1 MKISSIILSDN
12 SKSMSLVN
20 ATASATSA
28 SFQKGNP
35 RYILLLTLVA
45 TLGGLLF
52 GYDTAVVNGAEK
64 SLVAF
69 YIQNITSAAHYDYA
83 VSMITEYRALM
94 VIVLFAIFLIISGQI
109 IRLIGIKKGGI
120 TGLIILTILSYWAAG
135 FIGNPVPVDAA
146 ALQDIA
152 DVIKGFVIASAL
164 IGCVIGGASAGFIS
178 KSIGR
183 KNGLMVAAIA
193 FLLSA
198 IGAWRPEVFNIFGVQ
213 DAYSFVIYRILG
225 GIGVGIAS
233 MISPMYI
240 AEIAPASV
248 RGKLV
253 SFNQFAIIFG
263 MLLIYFVNYFIA
275 HQGNEQWLI
284 TEGWRWMFFSGAIPA
299 GIFFI
304 LLFFVPETPR
314 YLVMKGLDEK
324 ALKVLNKISGSSN
337 AAKIL
342 EEIKS
347 TTHEKNVP
355 WLSYGSFIIFV
366 GIMLSVFQQFVG
378 INVVLY
384 YAGNIFRNMGSSTE
398 SSLLQTII
406 VGIINLLFTVLAI
419 FTVDKFGRIPLMIIG
434 SIGMA
439 LSMIALGFAFYFNQ
453 LGIAAL
459 IFMLLYTAAFAMS
472 WGPVC
477 WVLLAEIFPNSIR
490 SALSIAVA
498 AQWIANWVVSLTF
511 PVMND
516 NVWLTAKFH
525 HGFSYWIYGVM
536 GILSAIF
543 MWKLVPET
551 KGKTLEEIEH
561 LWKKKPKQTVEDA
574 LFTNNEF

>member
-1 MKISSIILSDN
+1 LLSFW
-12 SKSMSLVN
+12 SV
-20 ATASATSA
+20 
-28 SFQKGNP
+28 SFAGNP
-35 RYILLLTLVA
+35 IPADVT
-45 TLGGLLF
+45 
-52 GYDTAVVNGAEK
+52 
-64 SLVAF
+64 
-69 YIQNITSAAHYDYA
+69 
-83 VSMITEYRALM
+83 
-94 VIVLFAIFLIISGQI
+94 
-109 IRLIGIKKGGI
+109 
-120 TGLIILTILSYWAAG
+120 
-135 FIGNPVPVDAA
+135 
-146 ALQDIA
+146 ALQDMA
-152 DVIKGFVIASAL
+152 NAIKGFVIASAL

-178 KSIGR
+178 KSSGR
-183 KNGLMVAAIA
+183 KNGLMIAAIA
-193 FLLSA
+193 FFISA
-198 IGAWRPEVFNIFGVQ
+198 IGAWKPEAFNFFGTE
-213 DAYSFVIYRILG
+213 DAYSFVIYRIIG

-240 AEIAPASV
+240 AEIAPANI

-263 MLLIYFVNYFIA
+263 MLLIFFVNYFISTR
-275 HQGNEQWLI
+275 GNEQWLI
-284 TEGWRWMFFSGAIPA
+284 TEGWRWMFFSGVIPA

-314 YLVMKGLDEK
+314 YLVMKGKEEK
-324 ALKVLNKISGSSN
+324 ALKVLKKISGNEN
-337 AAKIL
+337 AMKIL
-342 EEIKS
+342 KEIKS

-355 WLSYGSFIIFV
+355 WLSYGFFIIFI

-384 YAGNIFRNMGSSTE
+384 YAANIFRNMGSSTD

-406 VGIINLLFTVLAI
+406 VGVVNLLFTVLAI
-419 FTVDKFGRIPLMIIG
+419 LTVDKFGRKPLMIIG

-439 LSMIALGFAFYFNQ
+439 VSMIALGFAFYFSQ

-459 IFMLLYTAAFAMS
+459 IFMLVYTAAFAMS

-498 AQWIANWVVSLTF
+498 AQWIANWIVSLTF
-511 PVMND
+511 PIMND
-516 NVWLTAKFH
+516 NVWLTEKFH
-525 HGFSYWIYGVM
+525 HGFSYWIYGIM
-536 GILSAIF
+536 GVLSALF

-561 LWKKKPKQTVEDA
+561 LWKKKPEQTVEDA
-574 LFTNNEF
+574 LVTNAEF

>member
-1 MKISSIILSDN
+1 MAFI
-12 SKSMSLVN
+12 N
-20 ATASATSA
+20 ATANPTTG
-28 SFQKGNP
+28 SFNKGNP
-35 RYILLLTLVA
+35 LYITLLTIVA
-45 TLGGLLF
+45 ALGGLLF

-69 YIQNITSAAHYDYA
+69 YIQNITDPSHYEYA
-83 VSMITEYRALM
+83 TSMITQYRTLM
-94 VIVLFAIFLIISGQI
+94 IVVLFIVFLIISGQI

-120 TGLIILTILSYWAAG
+120 TGLIIIAILSFWSVGFAG
-135 FIGNPVPVDAA
+135 NVVPSDTT

-152 DVIKGFVIASAL
+152 NAIKGFVIASAL

-178 KSIGR
+178 KSLGR
-183 KNGLMVAAIA
+183 KNGLMIAAVAFFI
-193 FLLSA
+193 SA
-198 IGAWRPEVFNIFGVQ
+198 IGAWKPEAFNFFGTE
-213 DAYSFVIYRILG
+213 DAYSFVIYRIIG

-240 AEIAPASV
+240 AEIAPANV

-263 MLLIYFVNYFIA
+263 MLLIFFVNYFISR
-275 HQGNEQWLI
+275 QGNEQWLI
-284 TEGWRWMFFSGAIPA
+284 TEGWRWMFFSGVIPA

-314 YLVMKGLDEK
+314 YLVIKGKDDK
-324 ALKVLNKISGSSN
+324 ALKVLKKISGNESAS
-337 AAKIL
+337 KIL
-342 EEIKS
+342 AEIKS

-355 WLSYGSFIIFV
+355 WLSYGFFIIFI

-384 YAGNIFRNMGSSTE
+384 YAANIFRNMGSSTD

-406 VGIINLLFTVLAI
+406 VGLVNLVFTVLAI
-419 FTVDKFGRIPLMIIG
+419 FTVDKFGRKPLMIIG

-439 LSMIALGFAFYFNQ
+439 VSMIALGFSFYFNQ

-459 IFMLLYTAAFAMS
+459 IFMLIYTAAFAMS

-498 AQWIANWVVSLTF
+498 AQWIANWIVSLTF
-511 PVMND
+511 PMMND
-516 NVWLTAKFH
+516 NVWLTDKFH
-525 HGFSYWIYGVM
+525 HGFSYWIYGIM
-536 GILSAIF
+536 GILSALF

-574 LFTNNEF
+574 LLTNPEF

>member
-1 MKISSIILSDN
+1 M
-12 SKSMSLVN
+12 
-20 ATASATSA
+20 ASTS
-28 SFQKGNP
+28 FDKGNP
-35 RYILLLTLVA
+35 RYIVLLTMVA
-45 TLGGLLF
+45 ALGGLLF

-64 SLVAF
+64 SLVVF
-69 YIQNITSAAHYDYA
+69 YIQQITDPVHYQYA
-83 VSMITEYRALM
+83 VSMITQYRTLM
-94 VIVLFAIFLIISGQI
+94 VVCLFIIFLIICGQI
-109 IRLIGIKKGGI
+109 IRLIGLKKAWI
-120 TGLIILTILSYWAAG
+120 YCLVIIGLLIYWSVRFAG
-135 FIGNPVPVDAA
+135 KVVPSDAA
-146 ALQDIA
+146 ALQDTA
-152 DVIKGFVIASAL
+152 DVIKGFLIASAL

-178 KSIGR
+178 KYLGR
-183 KNGLMVAAIA
+183 KNGLLIAAVAFFI
-193 FLLSA
+193 SA
-198 IGAWRPEVFNIFGVQ
+198 IGAWKPEAFNIFGTE
-213 DAYSFVIYRILG
+213 DAYSFVIYRIIG

-240 AEIAPASV
+240 AEIAPANI

-275 HQGNEQWLI
+275 QQGDEQWLV
-284 TEGWRWMFFSGAIPA
+284 TEGWRWMFFSGVIPA

-314 YLVMKGLDEK
+314 YLVMKGQDEK
-324 ALKVLNKISGSSN
+324 ALKVLKKISGSDN
-337 AAKIL
+337 ASKIL

-347 TTHEKNVP
+347 TTQEKNVP
-355 WLSYGSFIIFV
+355 WLSYGFFIIFI

-384 YAGNIFRNMGSSTE
+384 YAGNIFRDMGASSD

-406 VGIINLLFTVLAI
+406 VGIVNLIFTVLAI
-419 FTVDKFGRIPLMIIG
+419 LTVDKFGRKPLMIIG

-439 LSMIALGFAFYFNQ
+439 VSMIALGFAFYFNQ

-459 IFMLLYTAAFAMS
+459 IFMLVYTAAFAMS

-498 AQWIANWVVSLTF
+498 AQWIANWVVSLAF

-516 NVWLTAKFH
+516 NVWLTEKLH
-525 HGFSYWIYGVM
+525 HGFAYWIYGIM

-551 KGKTLEEIEH
+551 KGKTLEEIEG
-561 LWKKKPKQTVEDA
+561 LWKKKPKQTVEQA
-574 LFTNNEF
+574 LLTNPEF

>member
-1 MKISSIILSDN
+1 M
-12 SKSMSLVN
+12 N
-20 ATASATSA
+20 ATAGTSATS
-28 SFQKGNP
+28 FNKGNP
-35 RYILLLTLVA
+35 RYIILLTMVA
-45 TLGGLLF
+45 ALGGLLF

-69 YIQNITSAAHYDYA
+69 YIQNITDPAHYQYA
-83 VSMITEYRALM
+83 ISMVTQYRILM
-94 VIVLFAIFLIISGQI
+94 ILVLYAIFLIISGQI
-109 IRLIGIKKGGI
+109 IRLVGIKKGGI
-120 TGLIILTILSYWAAG
+120 AGLIIIALLSFWAVG
-135 FIGNPVPVDAA
+135 FGAKPVPADPA

-152 DVIKGFVIASAL
+152 DVIKGFLIASAL
-164 IGCVIGGASAGFIS
+164 IGCVIGGASAGFVS
-178 KSIGR
+178 KSLGR
-183 KNGLMVAAIA
+183 KNGLMIAAIA

-198 IGAWRPEVFNIFGVQ
+198 IGAWKPEAFNFFGVE
-213 DAYSFVIYRILG
+213 DAYSFVIYRIIG

-240 AEIAPASV
+240 AEIAPANV

-275 HQGNEQWLI
+275 QQGNEQWLV
-284 TEGWRWMFFSGAIPA
+284 TEGWRWMFFSGVIPA
-299 GIFFI
+299 GIFFV

-314 YLVMKGLDEK
+314 YLVMKGNDDK
-324 ALKVLNKISGSSN
+324 ALDVLKKISGSDN
-337 AAKIL
+337 APKIL

-355 WLSYGSFIIFV
+355 WLSYGFFIIFI

-384 YAGNIFRNMGSSTE
+384 YASNIFRNMGSSTD

-406 VGIINLLFTVLAI
+406 VGVVNLLFTVLAI
-419 FTVDKFGRIPLMIIG
+419 LTVDKFGRKPLMIIG

-439 LSMIALGFAFYFNQ
+439 VSMIALGFAFYFNQ

-459 IFMLLYTAAFAMS
+459 IFMLTYTAAFAMS

-516 NVWLTAKFH
+516 NVWLTDKFH
-525 HGFSYWIYGVM
+525 HGFSYWIYGIM
-536 GILSAIF
+536 GVLSAIF

-561 LWKKKPKQTVEDA
+561 LWKKKPQQTVEDA
-574 LFTNNEF
+574 LLTNAEF

>member
-1 MKISSIILSDN
+1 
-12 SKSMSLVN
+12 MSLVN
-20 ATASATSA
+20 TSSENLST
-28 SFQKGNP
+28 SFNKGNP
-35 RYILLLTLVA
+35 RYITLLTLVA
-45 TLGGLLF
+45 ALGGLLF

-69 YIQNITSAAHYDYA
+69 YIQAITDPAHYQYA
-83 VSMITEYRALM
+83 IAMVTQYRLLM
-94 VIVLFAIFLIISGQI
+94 VICLFIIFLIICGQI
-109 IRLIGIKKGGI
+109 IRLIGMKKGGI
-120 TGLIILTILSYWAAG
+120 YCLVIIGALIYWSAG
-135 FIGNPVPVDAA
+135 FAAKGVPTDAA
-146 ALQDIA
+146 SLQDIA
-152 DVIKGFVIASAL
+152 DVIKGFLIASAL
-164 IGCVIGGASAGFIS
+164 IGCIIGGASAGFVS
-178 KSIGR
+178 KYLGR
-183 KNGLMVAAIA
+183 RNGLLIAAVAFFI
-193 FLLSA
+193 SA
-198 IGAWRPEVFNIFGVQ
+198 IGAWKPEAFNIFGTE
-213 DAYSFVIYRILG
+213 DAYSFVIFRIIG

-240 AEIAPASV
+240 AEIAPANI

-275 HQGNEQWLI
+275 QQGNEQWLL
-284 TEGWRWMFFSGAIPA
+284 TEGWRWMFFSGVIPA

-314 YLVMKGLDEK
+314 YLVMKGKNEK
-324 ALKVLNKISGSSN
+324 ALKVLEKISGNQSAS
-337 AAKIL
+337 KIL

-355 WLSYGSFIIFV
+355 WLSYGFFIIFV

-384 YAGNIFRNMGSSTE
+384 YASNIFRNMGSSTD

-406 VGIINLLFTVLAI
+406 VGVVNLLFTVVAI
-419 FTVDKFGRIPLMIIG
+419 YTVDKFGRKPLMIIG

-439 LSMIALGFAFYFNQ
+439 ASMIALGFAFYFNA

-459 IFMLLYTAAFAMS
+459 IFMLVYTAAFAMS

-516 NVWLTAKFH
+516 NVWLTNKFH

-543 MWKLVPET
+543 MWKFVPET
-551 KGKTLEEIEH
+551 KGKTLEEIED
-561 LWKKKPKQTVEDA
+561 LWEKKPKQTVEEA
-574 LFTNNEF
+574 LLTNPEF

>member
-1 MKISSIILSDN
+1 MAFI
-12 SKSMSLVN
+12 N
-20 ATASATSA
+20 ATANPTTG
-28 SFQKGNP
+28 SFNKGNP
-35 RYILLLTLVA
+35 LYITLLTIVA
-45 TLGGLLF
+45 ALGGLLF

-69 YIQNITSAAHYDYA
+69 YIQNITDPSHYEYA
-83 VSMITEYRALM
+83 TSMITQYRTLM
-94 VIVLFAIFLIISGQI
+94 IVVLFIVFLIISGQI

-120 TGLIILTILSYWAAG
+120 TGLIIIAILSFWSVSFA
-135 FIGNPVPVDAA
+135 GNPVPSDTT

-152 DVIKGFVIASAL
+152 NAIKGFVIASAL

-178 KSIGR
+178 KSLGR
-183 KNGLMVAAIA
+183 KNGLMIAAVAFFI
-193 FLLSA
+193 SA
-198 IGAWRPEVFNIFGVQ
+198 IGAWKPEAFNFFGTE
-213 DAYSFVIYRILG
+213 DAYSFVIYRIIG

-240 AEIAPASV
+240 AEIAPANV

-263 MLLIYFVNYFIA
+263 MLLMFFVNYFISR
-275 HQGNEQWLI
+275 QGNEQWLI
-284 TEGWRWMFFSGAIPA
+284 TEGWRWMFFSGVIPA

-314 YLVMKGLDEK
+314 YLVIKGKDDK
-324 ALKVLNKISGSSN
+324 ALKVLKKISGNESAS
-337 AAKIL
+337 KIL
-342 EEIKS
+342 AEIKS

-355 WLSYGSFIIFV
+355 WLSYGFFIIFI

-384 YAGNIFRNMGSSTE
+384 YAANIFRNMGSSTD

-406 VGIINLLFTVLAI
+406 VGLVNLVFTVLAI
-419 FTVDKFGRIPLMIIG
+419 FTVDKFGRKPLMIIG

-439 LSMIALGFAFYFNQ
+439 VSMIALGFSFYFNQ

-459 IFMLLYTAAFAMS
+459 IFMLIYTAAFAMS

-498 AQWIANWVVSLTF
+498 AQWIANWIVSLTF
-511 PVMND
+511 PMMND
-516 NVWLTAKFH
+516 NVWLTDKFH
-525 HGFSYWIYGVM
+525 HGFSYWIYGIM
-536 GILSAIF
+536 GILSALF

-574 LFTNNEF
+574 LLTNPEF